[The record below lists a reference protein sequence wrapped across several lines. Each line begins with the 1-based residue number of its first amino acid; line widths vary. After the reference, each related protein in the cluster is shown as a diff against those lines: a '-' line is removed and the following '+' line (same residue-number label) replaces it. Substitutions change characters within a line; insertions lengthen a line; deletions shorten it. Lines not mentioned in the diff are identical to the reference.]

1 MKGWCSQTRTLT
13 MSWEVSSGRYMRG
26 GIATRTILTKAKI
39 GYGDTFVNRNTGR
52 KKKFV
57 SLQAV
62 IVMVLPL
69 KKLKTANFDMVC
81 TYVQR

>member
-1 MKGWCSQTRTLT
+1 

-39 GYGDTFVNRNTGR
+39 GYGDTFVNRNTGCI
-52 KKKFV
+52 KKFV
-57 SLQAV
+57 VLRGM
-62 IVMVLPL
+62 IVMLLPL

-81 TYVQR
+81 TRVHR